1 MKEELIFEKLQRK
14 LNDNLFL
21 VICTYLFVVI
31 FYGSWAFT
39 DIVTFD
45 AEGFYSLNNGIKW
58 YKQWISIG
66 RWGFVFLKNILGV
79 VEINPF
85 FSISV
90 FLLFFPLSVLLWSY
104 ILEKW
109 SGKSSKL
116 ALALFI
122 GIYVTHPVW
131 ALQFAYRNQL
141 EVATLTMVILPVGVF
156 CFAKWIESKKLLYM
170 LLGYFI
176 ITFCTGCYLPFFIL
190 FMQAALLYFFF
201 YLEKAIS
208 NDMPVLDYWKDV
220 IRAFIFSIIVFVT
233 WIFLAK
239 IIALSAGLGIYK
251 EFYETKFFWGTN
263 PFLDNVRTIWDILL
277 SRMIGNKIYTP
288 IYGIVSLFF
297 VAFNVRQMIH
307 ERSYR
312 FTRFL
317 LLLLIEI
324 CPVIMHIVSAGEVVN
339 RSSFALV
346 LCIASLTW
354 FDLIHIR
361 DFLAKTKKKY
371 VYFLISLIIAALLL
385 LPQMQKSSRLLW
397 TDVRIMERDILKMN
411 QIYYKALDL
420 GARDG
425 DAICFCGTYWGPND
439 EANLKYEAI
448 GLSYF
453 EVTIT
458 DEINEQKLSDAFQAY
473 GLPFNAASHEQ
484 REMVRKKYLADMP
497 CWPESGSIKVVDNL
511 VIVKLGETE

>member
-1 MKEELIFEKLQRK
+1 MREELIFEKLHRK
-14 LNDNLFL
+14 LNDNIFP

-45 AEGFYSLNNGIKW
+45 AEGFYSLTNGIKW
-58 YKQWISIG
+58 YQQWISIG

-90 FLLFFPLSVLLWSY
+90 FLIFFPISVLLWNY
-104 ILEKW
+104 ILEEW

-116 ALALFI
+116 ASALFI

-131 ALQFAYRNQL
+131 ALQFAYRNQI
-141 EVATLTMVILPVGVF
+141 EVATLTMVILPVGVY

-170 LLGYFI
+170 LWGYFI
-176 ITFCTGCYLPFFIL
+176 VTFCTGCYFPFFIL

-220 IRAFIFSIIVFVT
+220 IRAFIFSIIVLVS
-233 WIFLAK
+233 WILLSK
-239 IIALSAGLGIYK
+239 IIVLAVGMDIYVG
-251 EFYETKFFWGTN
+251 FYEMKFYWGTRA
-263 PFLDNVRTIWDILL
+263 FLDNVRTIWDVLL
-277 SRMIGNKIYTP
+277 SRMIGNKIYTA

-297 VAFNVRQMIH
+297 VAWNVLLIIH
-307 ERSYR
+307 ERNYR

-317 LLLLIEI
+317 LMLLIEI
-324 CPVIMHIVSAGEVVN
+324 CPVIMHIVSGGEVVD
-339 RSSFALV
+339 RSSFAFV
-346 LCIASLTW
+346 LCVASLAW

-361 DFLAKTKKKY
+361 DVLAKIKKMHIY
-371 VYFLISLIIAALLL
+371 SMISLIIAVLLL
-385 LPQMQKSSRLLW
+385 LPQMQKSTRLLW
-397 TDVRIMERDILKMN
+397 TDVRIMERDILRMN
-411 QIYYKALDL
+411 QIYYKAIDL

-425 DAICFCGTYWGPND
+425 DAICFWGTYWGPND
-439 EANLKYEAI
+439 EANLKHEVI

-453 EVTIT
+453 ELTIT
-458 DEINEQKLSDAFQAY
+458 EEMQEWKLNDAFQAY
-473 GLPFNAASHEQ
+473 GFPFIAASKEQ
-484 REMVRKKYLADMP
+484 KEMVRKKYLADMP
-497 CWPESGSIKVVDNL
+497 CWPEDGSVKVLDNL
-511 VIVKLGETE
+511 VIVKLGESE